1 MKFGRSVFYLVAWML
16 TMLSGTNGWAFTG
29 HKVTLEWDPVTDA
42 GLSGYILYWGTTSG
56 IHNQSQ
62 NVSKQ
67 TSGTVSNLTEGITYY
82 FVVTAYNSYGLESE
96 PSNEVSWTP
105 KAGPPTAETL
115 NLSALEDT
123 PVAINLTG
131 QSPTGSSLTY
141 TITKTPLKGALEGT
155 APALTYVPKTNLF
168 GTDTFAYVVSDG
180 TSTSAEATVTVVLE
194 PVDDPPVAM
203 EDNVTANFNTTSRI
217 SPAKLL
223 RNDLEFDGEPLQIV
237 SVSPKSLFDASVILS
252 EGLIYYTPPIGFDGD
267 DEFEYTIADSHGR
280 QSTARVQVLLQEI
293 TTKPARS
300 ASKVQVEFDGAVT
313 AAFQGLPGFTYAVE
327 ASTNLT
333 TWAKIGV
340 AVAQNDGSVIFKDA
354 EAAKYSTRY
363 YRITVP

>member
-1 MKFGRSVFYLVAWML
+1 MKFGRSVCYLVAWML
-16 TMLSGTNGWAFTG
+16 TTFCGTNGWAFTG

-62 NVSKQ
+62 NIGKQ

-115 NLSALEDT
+115 NLSTLEDSPT
-123 PVAINLTG
+123 TVNLSG
-131 QSPTGSSLTY
+131 QSPTGAALTY
-141 TITKTPLKGALEGT
+141 TITQAPLRGTLGGT
-155 APALTYVPKTNLF
+155 APALNYVPKTNFF
-168 GTDTFAYVVSDG
+168 GTDTFSYVVSDG
-180 TSTSAEATVTVVLE
+180 TSTSAVATVTIVVA
-194 PVDDPPVAM
+194 PVDDPPVAVA
-203 EDNVTANFNTTSRI
+203 DNVTANFDTTSRI

-223 RNDLEFDGEPLQIV
+223 RNDLEFDGDTLQIV
-237 SVSPKSLFDASVILS
+237 SVSPTSLYNASVVLS
-252 EGLIYYTPPIGFDGD
+252 EGLIYYTPPMGFDGD
-267 DEFEYTIADSHGR
+267 DEFEYTIADSHGN
-280 QSTARVQVLLQEI
+280 QSTAKVLVLLQEI

-300 ASKVQVEFDGAVT
+300 ASKVQVEFDGAIT
-313 AAFQGLPGFTYAVE
+313 ASFQGLPGFSYAVE

-333 TWAKIGV
+333 AWVKIGT
-340 AVAQNDGSVIFKDA
+340 AVAQNDGSVIFKDT
-354 EAAKYSTRY
+354 EAVKYSTRY